1 LKSYPALEIRGADA
15 DRLFA
20 AIDDLSATA
29 VEEREDSVRVFFSTA
44 SARDFAQTILT
55 SDFDAAPL
63 EVSDEDWARRSQA
76 DLQPVTVGHLTISPR
91 LSASPEPPPSLAKT
105 GQASARQDATV
116 TVSPEPLAPTRDRLA
131 ASPEPLAPSPDVI
144 VITPSMGFGTGHHA
158 TTRLCLAALQTL
170 DLSHLSVLDVGT
182 GSGVLA
188 IAADRLGAA
197 RALGIDHDPDAVQA
211 ARENLALNPTAQ
223 DVSFAV
229 ADLRTTPLPR
239 AAVVTA
245 NLTGALLIET
255 ATDLLGA
262 VDAGGTLIVSG
273 LLAGERDEVVRALTG
288 PPSASAAPRLRQDT
302 KGGRYVPDP
311 GGHDVPRARI
321 VWECEEDGWVGL
333 AMKKS

>member
-29 VEEREDSVRVFFSTA
+29 IEERESSVRVFFSTA
-44 SARDFAQTILT
+44 SARDRAQTILI
-55 SDFDAAPL
+55 SDFDASPL

-76 DLQPVTVGHLTISPR
+76 DLQPVTVGRLTISPR
-91 LSASPEPPPSLAKT
+91 LSASPEPP
-105 GQASARQDATV
+105 
-116 TVSPEPLAPTRDRLA
+116 APGRDRLPA
-131 ASPEPLAPSPDVI
+131 RPEPLAPSPDVI

-211 ARENLALNPTAQ
+211 ARENLALNPATR

-229 ADLRTTPLPR
+229 ADLRTTSLPR
-239 AAVVTA
+239 AGVVTA

-273 LLAGERDEVVRALTG
+273 LLAGERDEVVRALT
-288 PPSASAAPRLRQDT
+288 
-302 KGGRYVPDP
+302 
-311 GGHDVPRARI
+311 ARI

>member
-1 LKSYPALEIRGADA
+1 MKSYPALEIRGADT

-29 VEEREDSVRVFFSTA
+29 IEEREDSVRVFFSTA
-44 SARDFAQTILT
+44 FARDRAQTILT

-76 DLQPVTVGHLTISPR
+76 DLQPVTVGRLTISPR
-91 LSASPEPPPSLAKT
+91 LSASPQLAPSV
-105 GQASARQDATV
+105 DI
-116 TVSPEPLAPTRDRLA
+116 EPLAP
-131 ASPEPLAPSPDVI
+131 SPGAQPLAPSPDVI

-170 DLSHLSVLDVGT
+170 DLSHQSVLDVGT

-211 ARENLALNPTAQ
+211 ARENLALNPSAR

-229 ADLRTTPLPR
+229 ADLRTCLLYTSPSPR
-239 AAVVTA
+239 
-245 NLTGALLIET
+245 
-255 ATDLLGA
+255 D
-262 VDAGGTLIVSG
+262 S
-273 LLAGERDEVVRALTG
+273 
-288 PPSASAAPRLRQDT
+288 
-302 KGGRYVPDP
+302 
-311 GGHDVPRARI
+311 
-321 VWECEEDGWVGL
+321 
-333 AMKKS
+333 